1 MFDLSFAEII
11 VIAFVGLIVVGP
23 NEIPSVVRAVVKAV
37 RSLKHWLSG
46 IKQQVADAI
55 ELDELQEV
63 ADEVKD
69 ATGKHFIL
77 DDEGNY
83 REVYDIKSFI
93 DEKKPAEV
101 SDTLESER
109 EHG

>member
-11 VIAFVGLIVVGP
+11 VIALVGLIVVGP
-23 NEIPSVVRAVVKAV
+23 NEIPSVVRGVVKAV
-37 RSLKHWLSG
+37 RSLKHWFSG
-46 IKQQVADAI
+46 IKQQVSEAI
-55 ELDELQEV
+55 ELDELQEM
-63 ADEVKD
+63 AEDVKD

-77 DDEGNY
+77 DDDGNY

-93 DEKKPAEV
+93 DEKKPVEIN
-101 SDTLESER
+101 DTLEAER